1 MLRLENEMETETV
14 SASELSSLL
23 GVSKKTVAAWATAG
37 VVKRTKHGEYDLR
50 ESIRGFARHMR
61 DRGGDTTAL
70 AAVSASR
77 AELLKIQT
85 ERARFALE
93 TERGEWV
100 TLADV
105 EANWCSAFRT
115 IRAAVMAIPNR
126 VAARVSG
133 LSREAVYE
141 MDQEVRDALT
151 ELARGGYPDPYAD
164 DAPQGSAEKTRHTIR
179 RARHDQA

>member
-1 MLRLENEMETETV
+1 METETV

-141 MDQEVRDALT
+141 MDEEVRIALT
-151 ELARGGYPDPYAD
+151 ELARNGYPEPVVEERK
-164 DAPQGSAEKTRHTIR
+164 PTS
-179 RARHDQA
+179 